1 MYLAAVERIEGWRS
15 LGDNVIETII
25 NKSKKIKA
33 LKRAIS
39 ESAEKK
45 KQTPS
50 QLRISEKDLQ
60 IKEYDDTMTAR
71 IVESI
76 KVKSRNEIEIQFVGG
91 YKEKKMLN

>member
-1 MYLAAVERIEGWRS
+1 MGP
-15 LGDNVIETII
+15 
-25 NKSKKIKA
+25 
-33 LKRAIS
+33 

-50 QLRISEKDLQ
+50 QLRISKKDLQ
-60 IKEYDDTMTAR
+60 IKEYDDTLTAR

-91 YKEKKMLN
+91 YKGKEDVELKKNHEGKA